1 MAFPF
6 DSADT
11 LSPEAETLQRG
22 FSDLREKLAA
32 EAKCVLDDCEDL
44 ILEKEEWCRRWN
56 KISSDIGLIMAA
68 SKDKGIVLLLTV
80 EEIALGKEMAGVH
93 DRFVDEMW
101 IIKDQAACQ
110 AEIQELQ
117 GAGPDMTMDG
127 DGEEELEDEEEAP
140 LKRLK
145 WVRRKKVLVPEPDTD
160 ERGMIV
166 VHEMK
171 CARCET
177 WELECAG
184 PEGQGCLGC
193 RAAKSG
199 CSYSCQG
206 AKAKGKASVPPAA
219 SVCQPAVGPKG
230 QVASSCGSEG
240 PDFMSDGETAPSVS
254 KAPKVRPVVV
264 LRAPKRKL
272 AEMQGDDFA
281 LADSRLSGDDL
292 VMAGKLW
299 GLYAKVRTIQGL
311 ISEVANE
318 LDVMRAHLN
327 NKGRF

>member
-11 LSPEAETLQRG
+11 LSPEAESLQRG
-22 FSDLREKLAA
+22 FSDLRDKLAA
-32 EAKCVLDDCEDL
+32 EAKCVPDDREDL

-56 KISSDIGLIMAA
+56 KISGSAGTKCPKSDMGLIMAA
-68 SKDKGIVLLLTV
+68 GKDKGVTLLLTV

-93 DRFVDEMW
+93 DRFVDEMR
-101 IIKDQAACQ
+101 IVKDQAVHQ

-117 GAGPDMTMDG
+117 GAGPDVTMDG

-140 LKRLK
+140 PKRPK
-145 WVRRKKVLVPEPDTD
+145 RVQQKKVLVPEPDAD

-171 CARCET
+171 CAR
-177 WELECAG
+177 W
-184 PEGQGCLGC
+184 CLGC
-193 RAAKSG
+193 RAAKAG
-199 CSYSCQG
+199 CSYSCQ
-206 AKAKGKASVPPAA
+206 AKAKGKASMPPAA
-219 SVCQPAVGPKG
+219 SVRRPAAGPKG
-230 QVASSCGSEG
+230 QVASSRRSEG
-240 PDFMSDGETAPSVS
+240 PDFVSDGETAPSVS
-254 KAPKVRPVVV
+254 K
-264 LRAPKRKL
+264 APKRKL

-281 LADSRLSGDDL
+281 LADSGLSGDDL
-292 VMAGKLW
+292 VMAGKLR
-299 GLYAKVRTIQGL
+299 GLYAKVHTIQGL
-311 ISEVANE
+311 VSEVANE